1 MYEMMN
7 ANELVSRMSETQTI
21 TFSFGK
27 NGWGLSDEF
36 ISIGNRI
43 KELSKYNNVYLIDAK
58 IDAMDDVYDL
68 TFEVHPHEENSA
80 VMDLPADCLKDRI
93 NDLMEENKQLRNEIK
108 ALNSPKTANLVC
120 QKL

>member
-1 MYEMMN
+1 MN
-7 ANELVSRMSETQTI
+7 ANDLVSKMSETQTI

-43 KELSKYNNVYLIDAK
+43 KELSQTNNIYLVDAK

-68 TFEVHPHEENSA
+68 TFEIHPHVN
-80 VMDLPADCLKDRI
+80 
-93 NDLMEENKQLRNEIK
+93 NKQVSDEKYSND
-108 ALNSPKTANLVC
+108 
-120 QKL
+120 